1 MKTNGNEPATGYASD
16 NRHEKGLTKRE
27 QFAMVAMQGLLSIEK
42 GAMNIDSFRVFSP
55 ESISKLAVLHADA
68 LISALNEQP

>member
-27 QFAMVAMQGLLSIEK
+27 QFAMVAMQGYIAADHNRFHKNIAKEAV
-42 GAMNIDSFRVFSP
+42 AM
-55 ESISKLAVLHADA
+55 ADA
-68 LISALNEQP
+68 LINSLNEQP